1 MSSEE
6 QKFLHSQRMLK
17 NDASIRRQTKIAK
30 TFGIDKYVKEP
41 HRMLKHHALDC
52 GHAGCMVCSNGRK
65 TNGELTVQ
73 EKRMFQDKLHF
84 ENSADVSEQYEHLYN
99 EQLKKNHEKWEN
111 DLDKAFKR

>member
-30 TFGIDKYVKEP
+30 TFGLDKYVKEP

-84 ENSADVSEQYEHLYN
+84 ETSADVSEQYEHLYN
-99 EQLKKNHEKWEN
+99 EQLKKNHEKWE
-111 DLDKAFKR
+111 

>member
-30 TFGIDKYVKEP
+30 TFGVDKLVKQP
-41 HRMLKHHALDC
+41 HRMAKHHALDC
-52 GHAGCMVCSNGRK
+52 GHANCPLCSNGRK

-84 ENSADVSEQYEHLYN
+84 ENSADVSEQYEHLYK
-99 EQLKKNHEKWEN
+99 EQLQKTSEKWED
-111 DLDKAFKR
+111 DLNTAFKR

>member
-6 QKFLHSQRMLK
+6 QKFLHSQRILK

-30 TFGIDKYVKEP
+30 TFGMDKLVKQP
-41 HRMLKHHALDC
+41 HRMAKHHALDC
-52 GHAGCMVCSNGRK
+52 GHAGCMICSNGRK

-84 ENSADVSEQYEHLYN
+84 EISADVSEQYEHLYN
-99 EQLKKNHEKWEN
+99 EQLRMNSEVPVRWEEN
-111 DLDKAFKR
+111 MK

>member
-6 QKFLHSQRMLK
+6 EKFLHSQRILK

-30 TFGIDKYVKEP
+30 TFGMDKLVKEP
-41 HRMLKHHALDC
+41 HRMAKHHALDC
-52 GHAGCMVCSNGRK
+52 GHANCPLCSNGRK

-84 ENSADVSEQYEHLYN
+84 EDSADLSEQYEYLYN
-99 EQLKKNHEKWEN
+99 ETLKKQSMDTVRWEEN
-111 DLDKAFKR
+111 MK